1 MNKHNG
7 NDLYIEII
15 AQAIEEMK
23 EVQGESFS
31 LENVNLAELER
42 RTGITRA
49 RLRRMKA
56 NGFKSVPHG
65 RSGQKADSTVLSGY
79 TSTLDSLLKI
89 GVTNSVVFLRKGSR
103 SIRRETEAVV
113 TGQDQARL
121 TRWTGVL
128 HGSQIRTVTSIKSP
142 VSQ

>member
-42 RTGITRA
+42 RTGITRS
-49 RLRRMKA
+49 RLRRM
-56 NGFKSVPHG
+56 NLNF
-65 RSGQKADSTVLSGY
+65 Q
-79 TSTLDSLLKI
+79 
-89 GVTNSVVFLRKGSR
+89 
-103 SIRRETEAVV
+103 
-113 TGQDQARL
+113 
-121 TRWTGVL
+121 
-128 HGSQIRTVTSIKSP
+128 
-142 VSQ
+142 

>member
-65 RSGQKADSTVLSGY
+65 RSG
-79 TSTLDSLLKI
+79 
-89 GVTNSVVFLRKGSR
+89 
-103 SIRRETEAVV
+103 
-113 TGQDQARL
+113 
-121 TRWTGVL
+121 
-128 HGSQIRTVTSIKSP
+128 
-142 VSQ
+142 

>member
-15 AQAIEEMK
+15 AQDIEEMK

-31 LENVNLAELER
+31 LENVNRAELER
-42 RTGITRA
+42 RTGITRS

-65 RSGQKADSTVLSGY
+65 LTGKKADATVLNGY
-79 TSTLDSLLKI
+79 SSREEVI
-89 GVTNSVVFLRKGSR
+89 VYVHNTN
-103 SIRRETEAVV
+103 
-113 TGQDQARL
+113 
-121 TRWTGVL
+121 
-128 HGSQIRTVTSIKSP
+128 
-142 VSQ
+142 

>member
-7 NDLYIEII
+7 DDLYIEII

-49 RLRRMKA
+49 RLRRMKD

-65 RSGQKADSTVLSGY
+65 LTGKKADATVLNGY
-79 TSTLDSLLKI
+79 TSNLD
-89 GVTNSVVFLRKGSR
+89 GVFCK
-103 SIRRETEAVV
+103 
-113 TGQDQARL
+113 
-121 TRWTGVL
+121 
-128 HGSQIRTVTSIKSP
+128 
-142 VSQ
+142 

>member
-1 MNKHNG
+1 MNKNNG

-56 NGFKSVPHG
+56 NAS
-65 RSGQKADSTVLSGY
+65 SL
-79 TSTLDSLLKI
+79 TSSDT
-89 GVTNSVVFLRKGSR
+89 
-103 SIRRETEAVV
+103 
-113 TGQDQARL
+113 
-121 TRWTGVL
+121 
-128 HGSQIRTVTSIKSP
+128 
-142 VSQ
+142 

>member
-56 NGFKSVPHG
+56 NEFKSVPHG
-65 RSGQKADSTVLSGY
+65 RSG
-79 TSTLDSLLKI
+79 
-89 GVTNSVVFLRKGSR
+89 
-103 SIRRETEAVV
+103 
-113 TGQDQARL
+113 
-121 TRWTGVL
+121 
-128 HGSQIRTVTSIKSP
+128 
-142 VSQ
+142 

>member
-65 RSGQKADSTVLSGY
+65 LTGKKADATVLNGCSSREEVIVY
-79 TSTLDSLLKI
+79 
-89 GVTNSVVFLRKGSR
+89 VHNTN
-103 SIRRETEAVV
+103 
-113 TGQDQARL
+113 
-121 TRWTGVL
+121 
-128 HGSQIRTVTSIKSP
+128 
-142 VSQ
+142 

>member
-23 EVQGESFS
+23 EVQGEPFS

-42 RTGITRA
+42 RTGITRS

-56 NGFKSVPHG
+56 NVFEPNRMAVPE
-65 RSGQKADSTVLSGY
+65 RSQMLPS
-79 TSTLDSLLKI
+79 
-89 GVTNSVVFLRKGSR
+89 
-103 SIRRETEAVV
+103 
-113 TGQDQARL
+113 
-121 TRWTGVL
+121 
-128 HGSQIRTVTSIKSP
+128 
-142 VSQ
+142 

>member
-65 RSGQKADSTVLSGY
+65 RRGQKG
-79 TSTLDSLLKI
+79 
-89 GVTNSVVFLRKGSR
+89 
-103 SIRRETEAVV
+103 
-113 TGQDQARL
+113 RL
-121 TRWTGVL
+121 YRFERI
-128 HGSQIRTVTSIKSP
+128 HFYA
-142 VSQ
+142 

>member
-23 EVQGESFS
+23 EVQGESFL

-42 RTGITRA
+42 RTGITRS

-65 RSGQKADSTVLSGY
+65 LTGKKADATILNGY
-79 TSTLDSLLKI
+79 TSTLD
-89 GVTNSVVFLRKGSR
+89 GVFCK
-103 SIRRETEAVV
+103 
-113 TGQDQARL
+113 
-121 TRWTGVL
+121 
-128 HGSQIRTVTSIKSP
+128 
-142 VSQ
+142 

>member
-42 RTGITRA
+42 RTGITRS

-56 NGFKSVPHG
+56 NVFEPNRMAVPE
-65 RSGQKADSTVLSGY
+65 RSQMLPS
-79 TSTLDSLLKI
+79 
-89 GVTNSVVFLRKGSR
+89 
-103 SIRRETEAVV
+103 
-113 TGQDQARL
+113 
-121 TRWTGVL
+121 
-128 HGSQIRTVTSIKSP
+128 
-142 VSQ
+142 

>member
-1 MNKHNG
+1 MNKNNG
-7 NDLYIEII
+7 NGLYIEII

-42 RTGITRA
+42 RTGITRS

-65 RSGQKADSTVLSGY
+65 LTGKKADATVLNGY
-79 TSTLDSLLKI
+79 SSREEVI
-89 GVTNSVVFLRKGSR
+89 VYVHNTN
-103 SIRRETEAVV
+103 
-113 TGQDQARL
+113 
-121 TRWTGVL
+121 
-128 HGSQIRTVTSIKSP
+128 
-142 VSQ
+142 

>member
-23 EVQGESFS
+23 EVQGESFL

-42 RTGITRA
+42 RTGITRS

-65 RSGQKADSTVLSGY
+65 LTGKKADATVLNGY
-79 TSTLDSLLKI
+79 SSREEVI
-89 GVTNSVVFLRKGSR
+89 VYVHNTN
-103 SIRRETEAVV
+103 
-113 TGQDQARL
+113 
-121 TRWTGVL
+121 
-128 HGSQIRTVTSIKSP
+128 
-142 VSQ
+142 

>member
-65 RSGQKADSTVLSGY
+65 LTGKKADATVLNGY
-79 TSTLDSLLKI
+79 SSREEVI
-89 GVTNSVVFLRKGSR
+89 VYVHNTN
-103 SIRRETEAVV
+103 
-113 TGQDQARL
+113 
-121 TRWTGVL
+121 
-128 HGSQIRTVTSIKSP
+128 
-142 VSQ
+142 

>member
-42 RTGITRA
+42 RTGITRS

-65 RSGQKADSTVLSGY
+65 LTGKKADATVLNGY
-79 TSTLDSLLKI
+79 SSREEVI
-89 GVTNSVVFLRKGSR
+89 VYVHNTN
-103 SIRRETEAVV
+103 
-113 TGQDQARL
+113 
-121 TRWTGVL
+121 
-128 HGSQIRTVTSIKSP
+128 
-142 VSQ
+142 

>member
-23 EVQGESFS
+23 EVQGEPFS

-42 RTGITRA
+42 RTGITRS

-65 RSGQKADSTVLSGY
+65 LTGKKPDATVLNGY
-79 TSTLDSLLKI
+79 SSREEVI
-89 GVTNSVVFLRKGSR
+89 VYVHNTN
-103 SIRRETEAVV
+103 
-113 TGQDQARL
+113 
-121 TRWTGVL
+121 
-128 HGSQIRTVTSIKSP
+128 
-142 VSQ
+142 

>member
-23 EVQGESFS
+23 EVQGEPFS

-65 RSGQKADSTVLSGY
+65 RSGQKADYTVLSGY

-89 GVTNSVVFLRKGSR
+89 GVTNSVVCLDRLNEMGYTGSL
-103 SIRRETEAVV
+103 S
-113 TGQDQARL
+113 
-121 TRWTGVL
+121 
-128 HGSQIRTVTSIKSP
+128 TVKRYIAAH
-142 VSQ
+142 

>member
-31 LENVNLAELER
+31 LENVNRAELER

-56 NGFKSVPHG
+56 NASF
-65 RSGQKADSTVLSGY
+65 
-79 TSTLDSLLKI
+79 I
-89 GVTNSVVFLRKGSR
+89 
-103 SIRRETEAVV
+103 I
-113 TGQDQARL
+113 L
-121 TRWTGVL
+121 TRHSL
-128 HGSQIRTVTSIKSP
+128 KLLFFNAHMC
-142 VSQ
+142 

>member
-65 RSGQKADSTVLSGY
+65 LTGKKADATVLNGY
-79 TSTLDSLLKI
+79 TSNLD
-89 GVTNSVVFLRKGSR
+89 GVFCK
-103 SIRRETEAVV
+103 
-113 TGQDQARL
+113 
-121 TRWTGVL
+121 
-128 HGSQIRTVTSIKSP
+128 
-142 VSQ
+142 

>member
-42 RTGITRA
+42 RTGITRS
-49 RLRRMKA
+49 RLRRIKA
-56 NGFKSVPHG
+56 NVFEPNRMAVPE
-65 RSGQKADSTVLSGY
+65 RSQMLPS
-79 TSTLDSLLKI
+79 
-89 GVTNSVVFLRKGSR
+89 
-103 SIRRETEAVV
+103 
-113 TGQDQARL
+113 
-121 TRWTGVL
+121 
-128 HGSQIRTVTSIKSP
+128 
-142 VSQ
+142 

>member
-42 RTGITRA
+42 RTGITRS

-56 NGFKSVPHG
+56 NASF
-65 RSGQKADSTVLSGY
+65 
-79 TSTLDSLLKI
+79 I
-89 GVTNSVVFLRKGSR
+89 
-103 SIRRETEAVV
+103 I
-113 TGQDQARL
+113 L
-121 TRWTGVL
+121 TRHSL
-128 HGSQIRTVTSIKSP
+128 KLLFF
-142 VSQ
+142 

>member
-56 NGFKSVPHG
+56 NGFNLY
-65 RSGQKADSTVLSGY
+65 RM
-79 TSTLDSLLKI
+79 
-89 GVTNSVVFLRKGSR
+89 
-103 SIRRETEAVV
+103 AVAV
-113 TGQDQARL
+113 KRQT
-121 TRWTGVL
+121 
-128 HGSQIRTVTSIKSP
+128 IP
-142 VSQ
+142 F

>member
-23 EVQGESFS
+23 EVQGEPFS

-49 RLRRMKA
+49 RLRRIKA
-56 NGFKSVPHG
+56 NGFEP
-65 RSGQKADSTVLSGY
+65 
-79 TSTLDSLLKI
+79 
-89 GVTNSVVFLRKGSR
+89 VFLERVHCVAKN
-103 SIRRETEAVV
+103 
-113 TGQDQARL
+113 
-121 TRWTGVL
+121 
-128 HGSQIRTVTSIKSP
+128 
-142 VSQ
+142 

>member
-42 RTGITRA
+42 RTGITRV
-49 RLRRMKA
+49 RLRRIKA
-56 NGFKSVPHG
+56 NGFDP
-65 RSGQKADSTVLSGY
+65 
-79 TSTLDSLLKI
+79 
-89 GVTNSVVFLRKGSR
+89 VFLERVHFVAKN
-103 SIRRETEAVV
+103 
-113 TGQDQARL
+113 
-121 TRWTGVL
+121 
-128 HGSQIRTVTSIKSP
+128 
-142 VSQ
+142 

>member
-56 NGFKSVPHG
+56 NGFKSVPHVSYRSKG
-65 RSGQKADSTVLSGY
+65 RLYRFERIHFYA
-79 TSTLDSLLKI
+79 
-89 GVTNSVVFLRKGSR
+89 
-103 SIRRETEAVV
+103 
-113 TGQDQARL
+113 
-121 TRWTGVL
+121 
-128 HGSQIRTVTSIKSP
+128 
-142 VSQ
+142 